1 MTWLLIWLGLNFVP
15 LLVAVIIAVIK
26 GSRND

>member
-15 LLVAVIIAVIK
+15 LFIAVMIAVIK